1 MAPKTRSMVRA
12 AALASGVFNSV
23 GLSVLPNE
31 IYFKILSNMP
41 AVQILVDT
49 NEDGD
54 SIDRDRRFTLTALSQ
69 TCRSLRLFFLHL
81 LWERIELYNGMK
93 IWGGAA
99 FSTVKGKALVKEL
112 VRQLKT
118 PTKRNPDLAQHV
130 RYVSVF

>member
-1 MAPKTRSMVRA
+1 MVRA
-12 AALASGVFNSV
+12 VALASGVFNSV
-23 GLSVLPNE
+23 GLSILPNE

-49 NEDGD
+49 DVDEDGD
-54 SIDRDRRFTLTALSQ
+54 SVDRDRRFTLTALSQ